1 METSRIF
8 VPTVNG
14 AGILLPKER
23 EIVFSELARPRFHKG
38 PKHIAGIGGK
48 FPKYQRGAISFAA
61 GVVDIM
67 AGGGSTVPL
76 VSNIIISDST
86 ASGLINVGIVFNES
100 TVGSVTELVKRHF
113 NSVYSVM
120 GNDDAGSPVDH
131 TGEWTSDSVTAAD
144 WEVACTS
151 EDTGTWDT
159 PHAAVTVYT
168 TFASSNMNWLEHRPG
183 GKSYVA
189 GTDRCVGTFRI
200 REVADTANN
209 DDFTVDVSAIQT

>member
-1 METSRIF
+1 MESARIL
-8 VPTVNG
+8 VPTING
-14 AGILLPKER
+14 AGILLPKDR
-23 EIVFSELARPRFHKG
+23 EIVLSELSVPRFHKG

-48 FPKYQRGAISFAA
+48 FPKFQRGSISFAA
-61 GVVDIM
+61 GVVDIL
-67 AGGGSTVPL
+67 AGGSTIPL

-86 ASGLINVGIVFNES
+86 ASGLINVGITFNES
-100 TVGSVTELVKRHF
+100 TVGSVEELVKRHF

-120 GNDDAGSPVDH
+120 GDDDAGSPVDH
-131 TGEWTSDSVTAAD
+131 TGEWTSDTVTASA

-151 EDTGTWDT
+151 EDIGTWDT

-168 TFASSNMNWLEHRPG
+168 TFATSNMNWLEHRPG
-183 GKSYVA
+183 GKSYTP